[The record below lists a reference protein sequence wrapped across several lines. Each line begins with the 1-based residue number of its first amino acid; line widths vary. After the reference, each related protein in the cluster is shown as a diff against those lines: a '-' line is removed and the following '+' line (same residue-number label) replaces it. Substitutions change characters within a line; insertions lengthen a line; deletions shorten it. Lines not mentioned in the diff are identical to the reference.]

1 MVNDSFLDIL
11 DISSGVRAINLE
23 LVNQGQENMS
33 FLLSLN
39 RNYDF
44 FSLVN
49 YNEKSSLQLFVTCKN
64 V

>member
-39 RNYDF
+39 RNYYF